1 VATLPDGGA
10 PEGGFGPLLPCS
22 KSTPAKEAGMARTIR
37 TGRYTIRRYDGGE
50 FYFIRQDGDEYGLLL
65 TEQSAKSFDKVFD
78 VYCNSRLLDQAVH
91 DFYGHAAAQLGEA
104 GMVRP
109 LQ

>member
-1 VATLPDGGA
+1 
-10 PEGGFGPLLPCS
+10 
-22 KSTPAKEAGMARTIR
+22 MAQTIR

-50 FYFIRQDGDEYGLLL
+50 FYFIKQDGDEYGIVL
-65 TEQSAKSFDKVFD
+65 TEQTAKSFDRVFD

-91 DFYGHAAAQLGEA
+91 DFYGQVAAQLDESGLL
-104 GMVRP
+104 RP